1 MDFLSFSS
9 MIKLLRELNIKVEV
23 DLVIKDSL
31 NGVNRLATNGKKY
44 IWLPTKRKKKNYQLP
59 TGKLLTDN

>member
-1 MDFLSFSS
+1 

-31 NGVNRLATNGKKY
+31 NGVNRLATNGEKY
-44 IWLPTKRKKKNYQLP
+44 IWLPTKRETKITNYRQE
-59 TGKLLTDN
+59 NY